1 MAYFHKV
8 FDHLRKTWTFPYL
21 QIFSIL
27 MQLRETFPYLN
38 YSRYKYRLQDK
49 QVFIRLLIKMP
60 KKIFC
65 LGPKK
70 GVNLGGVKV
79 ETDCTVIVVLEDRQ
93 KMNILQKSTLA
104 FVMH

>member
-1 MAYFHKV
+1 MASKPATARIQDIKIKGPTIF
-8 FDHLRKTWTFPYL
+8 FLLRL
-21 QIFSIL
+21 
-27 MQLRETFPYLN
+27 
-38 YSRYKYRLQDK
+38 
-49 QVFIRLLIKMP
+49 
-60 KKIFC
+60 
-65 LGPKK
+65 KK